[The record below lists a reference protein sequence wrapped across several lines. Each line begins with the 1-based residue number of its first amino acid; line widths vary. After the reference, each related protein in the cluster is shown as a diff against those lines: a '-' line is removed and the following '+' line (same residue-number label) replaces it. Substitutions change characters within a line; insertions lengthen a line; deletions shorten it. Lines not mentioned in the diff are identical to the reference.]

1 MNKET
6 KNTVAPEKK
15 PEKPEVDKDGAL
27 SDEML
32 DEVAGG
38 FGGNNN
44 YTIKTISET

>member
-1 MNKET
+1 MNKEK
-6 KNTVAPEKK
+6 KNTVAPENK

-38 FGGNNN
+38 VGGES
-44 YTIKTISET
+44 IKQNKTLLES